1 MRHHKEH
8 EKILQMIEE
17 NTTVLDLGC
26 GEGYLLELLTS
37 KKGIKGQGVEID
49 ENAIYSCVAKGLDVF
64 QEDLDNGLV
73 DYEDNSFD
81 YVIINQTLQEVIEPH
96 KVLKEAMRVGRRVI
110 VGFPNFAHW
119 RARFQLFFRGRAPVT
134 PALPFQWYN
143 TPNLHFLSIADFV
156 DYCKEQKIK
165 IINSDYLPD
174 NLITKLRPNLFAE
187 TAIFMIKSTEP

>member
-26 GEGYLLELLTS
+26 GEGDLLELLTS